1 MEGIQFDK
9 AAVQNRLD
17 FMECLT
23 LTKSTKS
30 GRPELMSVLP
40 HWKRF
45 TANIYGWRRWD
56 GRRCYT
62 KGFFSSGRKQA
73 KTQYI
78 SALGLS
84 ELVMP
89 EEIGPEIYA
98 AAKDREQASR
108 CYIAA
113 RDMVL
118 QSPELQE
125 VIQIVDSSKELRH
138 RHNGGVFK
146 ALSSEGKSKH
156 GLNPTVVIF
165 DELHAWGAPE
175 QELYDALTTADITR
189 KSPLQ
194 LIITT
199 AGSSTESICYRE
211 YKYAKQLLANEI
223 QDPTYF
229 PLIYEVP
236 QDADWHDPSLWPLAN
251 PALGHLFSMETL
263 TEKYTSILPRP
274 AEHNKFRRLYLNQW
288 TEASEVWI
296 PPVEWDACGVPR
308 SEWPALDYAPC
319 YAGLDLSYSRDL
331 TAFAVTW
338 KKDSRVFTR
347 PYFFVPGED
356 IEARSRRD
364 NVRYDVWAKQ
374 GWVELIP
381 GPVVDLNWAVPRILA
396 ICREH
401 DIRCVYFDRHGAD
414 PVIQALQ
421 NEGIDVIK
429 VAQGA
434 LSLNPPAQHL
444 ESLVYGRS
452 IVHDCN
458 PVMRWNFSC
467 CTKKED
473 DNDNMRPIKS
483 KGASSNQRIDGVLG
497 LVMSLIPTMGEE
509 TQEVGFWTV

>member
-1 MEGIQFDK
+1 MDGIQFDK
-9 AAVQNRLD
+9 SAVQARLD

-30 GRPELMSVLP
+30 GRPEQMRVLP
-40 HWKRF
+40 QWRKF
-45 TANIYGWRRWD
+45 TANIYGWRRAD
-56 GRRCYT
+56 GRRLYK
-62 KGFFSSGRKQA
+62 KGFCSMARKQA

-78 SALGLS
+78 AAVGLS

-98 AAKDREQASR
+98 AAKDREQAGR

-118 QSPELQE
+118 QAPELME
-125 VIQIVDSSKELRH
+125 VIEIRDSYKELRH
-138 RHNGGVFK
+138 KHNGGVFK

-175 QELYDALTTADITR
+175 QELYDALTTGSHTR

-199 AGSSTESICYRE
+199 AGSSTETICYRE
-211 YKYAKQLLANEI
+211 YDYARRLLANEI

-236 QDADWHDPSLWPLAN
+236 QEADWHDSSLWHLAN
-251 PALGHLFSMETL
+251 PALGHLFTMETL
-263 TEKYTSILPRP
+263 LEEYRGILPRP

-296 PPVEWDACGVPR
+296 PPVDWDACGVPR
-308 SEWPALDYAPC
+308 GEWPALDYAPC

-331 TAFAVTW
+331 SALVLTW
-338 KKDSRVFTR
+338 KTESGTYTR
-347 PYFFVPGED
+347 PYFFVPRED
-356 IEARSRRD
+356 LDARSRRD

-374 GWVELIP
+374 GWIETIP
-381 GPVVDLNWAVPRILA
+381 GPVVDLAWLIPRVLE
-396 ICREH
+396 ICRENNV
-401 DIRCVYFDRHGAD
+401 RAVYYDRYGAD
-414 PVIQALQ
+414 TVVQALQ
-421 NEGIDVIK
+421 GDGVEVVKTG
-429 VAQGA
+429 QGFISMNA
-434 LSLNPPAQHL
+434 PAQHL
-444 ESLVYGRS
+444 ESLVFGRQM
-452 IVHDCN
+452 IHDCN

-467 CTKKED
+467 CAKKED
-473 DNDNMRPIKS
+473 EADNIKPIKA
-483 KGASSNQRIDGVLG
+483 KGAASNQRVDGVVA
-497 LVMSLIPTMGEE
+497 LVMALIPTMGEQA
-509 TQEVGFWTV
+509 QEVGFWTV